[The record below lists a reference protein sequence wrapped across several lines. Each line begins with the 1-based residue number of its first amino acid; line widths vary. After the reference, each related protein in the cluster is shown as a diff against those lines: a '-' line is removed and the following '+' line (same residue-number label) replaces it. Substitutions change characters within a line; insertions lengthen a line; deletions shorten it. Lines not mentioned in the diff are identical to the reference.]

1 MRRKNY
7 KKNSKKRI
15 NVAETMVVAIDIATK
30 TNTAIFRSPE
40 GRDSMPFEFT
50 NTKHGFDNFYYR
62 LQWYKAKYNSR
73 KVVVGFESTGVY
85 AEPLTHYLQGKNI
98 HLVMVNPVHTKRVK
112 EIRDNSPNKTD
123 EKDPRVIADL
133 IQLGCFLSVITP
145 KGPAAE
151 LRHLVHARE
160 RAIEVRN
167 GLISMLFNILW
178 KIFPEFTRVVKSLK
192 GKTALYLLKN
202 YTTPESIA
210 AQDIDELAD
219 ELRKISRGQFHR
231 AKTEKLYRLAQN
243 SVGIRE
249 GLSAIVKEIQ
259 HLINEMSAQ
268 NDFIEEI
275 EKDISLMLEK
285 IPYSKKIMSIKGIA
299 EISTAGLIGEIAN
312 FEDFDNSAEIEKLAG
327 LNLFEI
333 SSGKRKGQKR
343 ISKRGRSLLRKLLY
357 FAALNV
363 IKNDG
368 IFREKYQEFLERGKP
383 KNQALI
389 AIARKLLRVVFALV
403 RNNTDFDK
411 EYETQQRLRQA
422 A

>member
-1 MRRKNY
+1 MRRKNS

-15 NVAETMVVAIDIATK
+15 NVAETMIVAIDIATT
-30 TNTAIFRSPE
+30 TNTAVFRSPE
-40 GRDSMPFEFT
+40 GQDSMPFEFT
-50 NTKHGFDNFYYR
+50 NTEHGFDNFYRR
-62 LQWYKAKYNSR
+62 LRWYKAKYNAR

-85 AEPLTHYLQGKNI
+85 AEPLSHYLQAKQV

-151 LRHLVHARE
+151 LRQLIHARE
-160 RAIEVRN
+160 RAIETRN
-167 GLISMLFNILW
+167 GLISVLFNILW
-178 KIFPEFTRVVKSLK
+178 KIFPEFTRVVKSLN

-210 AQDIDELAD
+210 AQDIDKLAD
-219 ELRKISRGQFHR
+219 EVRTVSRGRFHR
-231 AKTEKLYRLAQN
+231 AKIEELYHLAQH
-243 SVGIRE
+243 SVGIKE

-259 HLINEMSAQ
+259 HLVREMSAQ
-268 NDFIEEI
+268 NDFIEEL
-275 EKDISLMLEK
+275 EKDISKMLAK

-299 EISTAGLIGEIAN
+299 EITTAGLIGEVAS
-312 FEDFDNSAEIEKLAG
+312 FQDFDNSAEIEKLAG

-343 ISKRGRSLLRKLLY
+343 ISKRGRGLLRKLLY

-363 IKNDG
+363 IKNDN
-368 IFREKYQEFLERGKP
+368 IFREKYQQFLKRGKP
-383 KNQALI
+383 KNQALGFKMRG
-389 AIARKLLRVVFALV
+389 APG
-403 RNNTDFDK
+403 
-411 EYETQQRLRQA
+411 
-422 A
+422 